1 MIDMEAADIL
11 RHRTTAEIP
20 DHLCQKQNGQLLVA
34 FISSL
39 IFAFGS
45 LTFQIIPL
53 DLSQILSNRNFWK
66 THFDFILWPSFKLQ
80 FYYFILV
87 WENE

>member
-53 DLSQILSNRNFWK
+53 DLSQILSNRNF
-66 THFDFILWPSFKLQ
+66 
-80 FYYFILV
+80 
-87 WENE
+87 